1 MNHKQISILLLTVL
15 ILVFASQGVAA
26 SGLEDRVAAET
37 AAVRDELTY
46 DELTGSTEEVNS
58 PIANRYFA
66 PVGQS
71 AAALHAFEGTLTVEA
86 QKMQMTLLD
95 GSTAYFDYQ
104 FPGFS
109 ADFITVDGDLVPA
122 QRDLIKDSPGR
133 WELLLSPGKVW
144 SEPSDN
150 GMSRAAFPFVMIPYN
165 RWFSYNGLAT
175 FLYDNTSVSE
185 FRFQIV
191 QEATPTEARFD
202 AWAQFPMSYSPGEI
216 PDRADLIAS
225 YREEVARRLPVQ
237 PWSELEKRAEP
248 VTLALLT
255 GDIPEEENAA
265 AAVLIDGVLY
275 RQPSMTRY
283 GEFPYPDTMRHSVYS
298 MSKSMGAAVG
308 LLRLAEKYGPEVFN
322 LKIADYLE
330 VTSNHDGWAEVTF
343 ADALNMATGIGDVA
357 PDAYPLNID
366 AETDTPKD
374 RAFWLA
380 ETAQK
385 KLDVAFSF
393 GNYPWG
399 PGEIARYTDR
409 NTFVLSAAMDSYLKS
424 QEGQDAHLWQMIS
437 EEVFEPI
444 GVYHMPMIHTRERDG
459 QPGIPFMGVGAY
471 PTVDDAAKIAQL
483 FQDGGQYEGQQLL
496 HLEKTL
502 EALYR
507 TDRTGLP
514 TGKSFMSGNQA
525 YNLSFWGLPH
535 GADNG
540 HYYLVPFMSGWGGNT
555 IFIGPNGVS
564 TFVFTDYGPDSY
576 SLAIPQFMEELQ
588 PYPDD
593 IPAVSPT
600 PGFALVMKGVWLI
613 PENRQRVLLVNYLLV
628 GWIGLVVGSLLLLL
642 VHMVKKR
649 QLGWGRAIQ
658 WTLLTL
664 VIGPVGLLI
673 YWRRVARRQPASQQA
688 KLAISS

>member
-1 MNHKQISILLLTVL
+1 
-15 ILVFASQGVAA
+15 
-26 SGLEDRVAAET
+26 
-37 AAVRDELTY
+37 
-46 DELTGSTEEVNS
+46 
-58 PIANRYFA
+58 
-66 PVGQS
+66 
-71 AAALHAFEGTLTVEA
+71 
-86 QKMQMTLLD
+86 
-95 GSTAYFDYQ
+95 
-104 FPGFS
+104 
-109 ADFITVDGDLVPA
+109 
-122 QRDLIKDSPGR
+122 
-133 WELLLSPGKVW
+133 
-144 SEPSDN
+144 
-150 GMSRAAFPFVMIPYN
+150 
-165 RWFSYNGLAT
+165 
-175 FLYDNTSVSE
+175 
-185 FRFQIV
+185 
-191 QEATPTEARFD
+191 
-202 AWAQFPMSYSPGEI
+202 
-216 PDRADLIAS
+216 
-225 YREEVARRLPVQ
+225 
-237 PWSELEKRAEP
+237 
-248 VTLALLT
+248 
-255 GDIPEEENAA
+255 
-265 AAVLIDGVLY
+265 
-275 RQPSMTRY
+275 MTRY

-613 PENRQRVLLVNYLLV
+613 PEHRQRALLVNYLLV